1 MNLKNLL
8 LVTVALMLVIL
19 GNWLTGEGVKQVDKR
34 LAATPEVQQDYYLSD
49 FSITALN
56 EYGLPQ
62 HRLQAKQ
69 LSHFTTGERTELQQP
84 ELVVFKQNTVEWKIV
99 AERGE
104 INQLQDEILLF
115 GEVQLLQPTGNEPLQ
130 LTTSALRIQ
139 PGLGVA
145 NTDQPITL
153 TQADNRIHAV
163 GMKIEQKSQRL
174 TLLSQ
179 VRGHYE
185 TLVP

>member
-8 LVTVALMLVIL
+8 LVTFALLLVIL
-19 GNWLTGEGVKQVDKR
+19 GNWLTEEGVKQVDKR
-34 LAATPEVQQDYYLSD
+34 LAAEPEVQQDYYLND
-49 FSITALN
+49 FSITVLN
-56 EYGLPQ
+56 EHGLPQ

-69 LSHFTTGERTELQQP
+69 LSHFTTGEQTRLQQL
-84 ELVVFKQNTVEWKIV
+84 ELVVFKQNTVEWQIV

-104 INQLQDEILLF
+104 INQLQNEVLLL
-115 GEVQLLQPTGNEPLQ
+115 GKVQLLQPTGDQPLQ

-139 PGLGVA
+139 PDLGYA
-145 NTDQPITL
+145 STDQPVTL
-153 TQADNRIHAV
+153 TQAGNRIHAV